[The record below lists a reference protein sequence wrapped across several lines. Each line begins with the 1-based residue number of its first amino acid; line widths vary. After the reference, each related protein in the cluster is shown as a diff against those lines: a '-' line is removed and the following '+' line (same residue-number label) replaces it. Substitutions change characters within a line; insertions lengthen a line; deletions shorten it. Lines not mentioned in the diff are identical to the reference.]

1 MSLATAA
8 GHAADPSPMPGGG
21 PMVAPAGPAADA
33 PALERARGRVVVGFA
48 AAGGP
53 TRLATLFQAGSA
65 KARLPRVH
73 GGMPVAVL
81 INTAGGLAGGD
92 RMTAEIRVGDGAA
105 AVATSQAAE
114 RLYRS
119 TGAAARVATT
129 LSVGAGGRLDWLP
142 QETIVFDG
150 GRLERST
157 TVALAGDARFLGI
170 ESFVLGRAA
179 MGETVRRAAIEDHW
193 RIRRDGRLVFADALR
208 LVGDPTAI
216 LAGPATGGGA
226 RAFATL
232 VLAAPDAAGRLDAA
246 RALLAASGAEGG
258 VSLVGEVLV
267 ARLVAPEGAA
277 LRRALGGIVEGLS
290 QAPLPRVWSC

>member
-1 MSLATAA
+1 MPTAA
-8 GHAADPSPMPGGG
+8 EPFATPTA
-21 PMVAPAGPAADA
+21 A

-48 AAGGP
+48 AAGGV
-53 TRLATLFQAGSA
+53 TRLETLFQAGSA

-73 GGMPVAVL
+73 GGPPVAVL
-81 INTAGGLAGGD
+81 INTAGGLTGGD
-92 RMTAEIRVGDGAA
+92 RMSAEIAVGDGAR

-119 TGAAARVATT
+119 AGGPARLSTR

-150 GRLERST
+150 A
-157 TVALAGDARFLGI
+157 ALARTTEVTLAADAAFLGV

-179 MGETVRRAAIEDHW
+179 MGETVRRAAIEDQW
-193 RIRRDGRLVFADALR
+193 RIRRAGRLVFADALR
-208 LVGDPTAI
+208 LDGDPAAI
-216 LAGPATGGGA
+216 LAGPATGAGA

-232 VLAAPDAAGRLDAA
+232 VLATPDAGDRLDAA
-246 RALLAASGAEGG
+246 RALLDAGGAEGG
-258 VSLVGEVLV
+258 ASLAGEVLV
-267 ARLVAPEGAA
+267 VRLLAPGGAA
-277 LRRALGGIVEGLS
+277 LRRALAHLVEGLS